1 MKFFKNLPKINF
13 TSSIGTYSI
22 SDFFT
27 YLDVENAPINEGT
40 INIDDKTTLIEA
52 SYKFYSDTNTLWA
65 FVAANNVINP
75 FDLLAPNTITFQK
88 NIADKINFTLFD
100 DPEDVTGGIALPM
113 GSIILPS
120 IGNTGPSYGYGFTG
134 NYNLYGALAV
144 VEESSFY
151 DGNMVIGSQV
161 GGPAFIVVG
170 AATEK
175 VIALQ
180 KNTDG
185 SFTYRLGWY
194 TGNKTTLGQKV
205 VKIVQSTDGKVISKA
220 STSSKV
226 TIDELLPKSPPV
238 KGAAATTT
246 TTYTVTQTVADT
258 YKIIQAYTPS
268 ELGRIQSSFVTTKYN

>member
-27 YLDVENAPINEGT
+27 YLDVEHAPINEGT

-52 SYKFYSDTNTLWA
+52 SYKFYNDTNTLWA

-88 NIADKINFTLFD
+88 SIVGKINLTLFD
-100 DPEDVTGGIALPM
+100 DPDDVTGGIALPV
-113 GSIILPS
+113 GSILLPS
-120 IGNTGPSYGYGFTG
+120 IGNIGPSYSYGFTG

-170 AATEK
+170 APTEK

-185 SFTYRLGWY
+185 SFTNRLGWY

-205 VKIVQSTDGKVISKA
+205 IKIVESTDGKIIIKG

-246 TTYTVTQTVADT
+246 TTSTVSQTVADT
-258 YKIIQAYTPS
+258 SKIIQAYTPS
-268 ELGRIQSSFVTTKYN
+268 ELGLIQSSFVTTKYN

>member
-258 YKIIQAYTPS
+258 SKIIQAYTPS

>member
-246 TTYTVTQTVADT
+246 TTYTVSQTVADT
-258 YKIIQAYTPS
+258 SKIIQAYTPS
-268 ELGRIQSSFVTTKYN
+268 ELGLIQSSFVTTKYN

>member
-27 YLDVENAPINEGT
+27 YLDVENAPINEST

-246 TTYTVTQTVADT
+246 TTYTVSQTVADT
-258 YKIIQAYTPS
+258 SKIIQAYTPS
-268 ELGRIQSSFVTTKYN
+268 ELGLIQSAFVTTKYN

>member
-1 MKFFKNLPKINF
+1 MKFFKNLPKIDF

-88 NIADKINFTLFD
+88 SIVGKINLTLFD
-100 DPEDVTGGIALPM
+100 DPDDVTGGIALPV
-113 GSIILPS
+113 GSILLPS
-120 IGNTGPSYGYGFTG
+120 IGNIGPSYSYGFTG

-170 AATEK
+170 ASTEK
-175 VIALQ
+175 VIAIQ

-185 SFTYRLGWY
+185 SFTSRLGWY
-194 TGNKTTLGQKV
+194 TGNKTSFGNKV
-205 VKIVQSTDGKVISKA
+205 VKIIQSTDGKIISKG
-220 STSSKV
+220 SSSSKV
-226 TIDELLPKSPPV
+226 TIDELLPASPPV
-238 KGAAATTT
+238 KGATATTT
-246 TTYTVTQTVADT
+246 TTYTVSQIVADT
-258 YKIIQAYTPS
+258 SKLIQAYTPS
-268 ELGRIQSSFVTTKYN
+268 ELGFIQSSFVTTKYN

>member
-27 YLDVENAPINEGT
+27 YLDVEHAPINEGT

-52 SYKFYSDTNTLWA
+52 SYKFYNDTNTLWA

-75 FDLLAPNTITFQK
+75 FDLLAPNTITYQK
-88 NIADKINFTLFD
+88 SIADKINFTLFD
-100 DPEDVTGGIALPM
+100 DPDDVTGGIALPI
-113 GSIILPS
+113 GSIILHS
-120 IGNTGPSYGYGFTG
+120 IGSTGPAYSYGYTG
-134 NYNLYGALAV
+134 DYNLYGALAI

-170 AATEK
+170 APTEK

-185 SFTYRLGWY
+185 SFTNRLGWY
-194 TGNKTTLGQKV
+194 TGNKSYLGDTV
-205 VKIVQSTDGKVISKA
+205 VKIVESTDGKIIGKGSA
-220 STSSKV
+220 SSKV
-226 TIDELLPKSPPV
+226 TIDQLLPKSPPI
-238 KGAAATTT
+238 KGATATATTT
-246 TTYTVTQTVADT
+246 FTVTQTVADT
-258 YKIIQAYTPS
+258 SKIIQAYTPN
-268 ELGRIQSSFVTTKYN
+268 ELGFIQSSFVTTKYN

>member
-161 GGPAFIVVG
+161 GGPSFIVVG

-258 YKIIQAYTPS
+258 SKIIQAYTPS